1 MSLRMLSAGVLA
13 LVVAAAGQSTS
24 AKPQDVAA
32 VRPDTGLP
40 PESPGWDAVL
50 RGALVRSPQQPA
62 AAGPTFATASIKPSM
77 AGGSGG
83 GIRLQP
89 GGGLVATNVT
99 LRQLVEYAYQRHPF
113 DQREVTG
120 GPSWVDSDR
129 FDVVAKAAAEHVF
142 DADAGTRHTWA
153 MLRTLLADRFQLKA
167 HEENK
172 DRAVYALVAATPGGA
187 PGPKLRKSEIDC
199 AAVMRGQGP
208 PMRPGQGPPCGMKT
222 PPGRLFANT
231 FSMAAIATLIARHVD
246 RPVID
251 QTRLDGRF
259 DIELEASEIKS
270 PPDYKPGPSDLALP
284 PAAGPSI
291 FIAVREQLGLKLEP
305 RTAPVS
311 VVVIDQAVAPKR
323 E

>member
-1 MSLRMLSAGVLA
+1 MSLSRLSAGVLA
-13 LVVAAAGQSTS
+13 LVISGAVVQS
-24 AKPQDVAA
+24 KPV
-32 VRPDTGLP
+32 
-40 PESPGWDAVL
+40 
-50 RGALVRSPQQPA
+50 QPA
-62 AAGPTFATASIKPSM
+62 AERPAFATASLKPST

-120 GPSWVDSDR
+120 GPVWADTDR
-129 FDVVAKAAAEHVF
+129 FDVVAKAAAEHLF

-167 HEENK
+167 REENR
-172 DRAVYALVAATPGGA
+172 DRAVYVLVAATPGGA

-199 AAVMRGQGP
+199 AAVMKGQGP
-208 PMRPGQGPPCGMKT
+208 PMQPGHGPPCGMKT

-231 FSMAAIATLIARHVD
+231 FSMAAIASQIARHVD

-251 QTRLDGRF
+251 MTGLDGRF

-291 FIAVREQLGLKLEP
+291 FVAVREQLGLALEP
-305 RTAPVS
+305 RTTPVP
-311 VVVIDQAVAPKR
+311 VVVIDQAAPPRK